1 MTHSDTIAVTGIIEV
16 TEIDTRTGDILSRET
31 VRNKVHTLAR
41 NACMAALDGGG
52 DTFTVTHIALST
64 DGTAPA
70 VGDTT
75 LAGEALRLAYDTKTL
90 PSPTSRQ
97 YKLVLGASQ
106 GNGNT
111 YRKVG
116 LFTSDSG
123 GTMVA
128 SGLLAS
134 PKVKTDA
141 KILVITYT
149 LSVGQD

>member
-1 MTHSDTIAVTGIIEV
+1 MTHLDTISIIGTIEV
-16 TEIDTRTGDILSRET
+16 TEIDTRTGVIRSRET
-31 VRNKVHTLAR
+31 VRNKVHTAAR
-41 NACMAALDGGG
+41 QACMAALDGGAG
-52 DTFTVTHIALST
+52 ALTVTHVALST
-64 DGTAPA
+64 DDTAPA

-75 LAGEALRLAYDTKTL
+75 LAGEVLRLAYDTKTS
-90 PSPTSRQ
+90 PSGASRQ

-111 YRKVG
+111 FRKVA
-116 LFTSDSG
+116 LFTAGSG

-149 LSVGQD
+149 LSVGQE